1 MCRRLIHLGNQSLI
15 FAACAMVVAIAAPSQ
30 DAVSKISKEPQ
41 VISLFPLGG
50 MRGAP
55 VEIEMRGKS
64 LKAYAVWLSAAD
76 LTARVLKVEETP
88 AEESD
93 PLLERTVVRID
104 IAAVAEPGL
113 RMLRIVTPTGVSNA
127 VAFNVVATRTMA
139 EGKTPHGLPETAQL
153 VSLPIVIDG
162 AIGGD
167 SESDYY
173 AFDAAGNQDLV
184 LEILRANPPPNPL
197 NGTGKGDVALT
208 LYEAG
213 SSFFDAHRPSR
224 LAASYAPLTMKS
236 ADEPRIAYHFA
247 KSGRY
252 LLEVAGNQVS
262 YQLRIG
268 PSVSAIAKKDAAW
281 AERSFVRK
289 IESGRI
295 DSLWMRA
302 VRAPAADASVMQSG
316 AGGAAVVEKVAVA
329 ASLPRGL
336 DAAAGALLPIVE
348 ETQPN
353 DTPAQAKPA
362 PIPSIIEGAIDLPGD
377 RDYYKFTVKSG
388 ERLAFEIE
396 TPQTRP
402 PQFNPLLTIYDADGK
417 TVLTNVYKRIG
428 RNDTFYVK
436 TPEPKVVYTFERE
449 GDYTLEIRDATSRFG
464 DPKFVYRILL
474 RPQVPHLGDVQVD
487 QDRVNIAR
495 GEAKKLNVTTAQEE
509 EFGGEVAVTVE
520 GLPAGVEILPA
531 TEVKP
536 EKGPPLDE
544 GPKYRFRP
552 KTETASI
559 LLLARGDAPVTEMP
573 RFIRVVCRPV
583 VRGVVGAPVLVKEL
597 PLMVVK

>member
-1 MCRRLIHLGNQSLI
+1 MFRRLIHLGNTSVI
-15 FAACAMVVAIAAPSQ
+15 FAAWAIAATAAWSQ
-30 DAVSKISKEPQ
+30 DSTPKISKEPE

-50 MRGAP
+50 ARGAP
-55 VEIEMRGKS
+55 VEVELRGKS
-64 LKAYAVWLSAAD
+64 FKGAYGVWLSAAD
-76 LTARVLKVEETP
+76 LTARVVKVEETP

-93 PLLERTVVRID
+93 PLLERAVVRID
-104 IAAVAEPGL
+104 VAAGAEPGT
-113 RMLRIVTPTGVSNA
+113 RMLRIVTPAGVSNA
-127 VAFNVVATRTMA
+127 VAFNVVATRTSA
-139 EGKTPHGLPETAQL
+139 ESKTSHGLPESAQP
-153 VSLPIVIDG
+153 VTLPIVIDG

-173 AFDAAGNQDLV
+173 AFDAARGEDLV
-184 LEILRANPPPNPL
+184 MEILRASPPPNVL

-213 SSFFDAHRPSR
+213 SSFFDAHRPAR
-224 LAASYAPLTMKS
+224 LAVSYAPTAMGS
-236 ADEPRIAYHFA
+236 SDEPRIAYHFA

-252 LLEVAGNQVS
+252 LLEVAGNRVS
-262 YQLRIG
+262 YQVRIG
-268 PSVSAIAKKDAAW
+268 PSLSAIPAKDTGW
-281 AERSFVRK
+281 TERAFSRR

-295 DSLWMRA
+295 DSLWTRT

-316 AGGAAVVEKVAVA
+316 AAGAAVVEKVAVA

-336 DAAAGALLPIVE
+336 EAGAVPPIVE

-353 DTPAQAKPA
+353 DSPAQAKAA
-362 PIPSIIEGAIDLPGD
+362 PIPSIIEGVIERPGD
-377 RDYYKFTVKSG
+377 RDYYKFAVKSG

-402 PQFNPLLTIYDADGK
+402 PPFNPLLTIYDSDGK
-417 TVLTNVYKRIG
+417 TVLNNVYKRIG

-436 TPEPKVVYTFERE
+436 TPEPKIIYTFERE
-449 GDYTLEIRDATSRFG
+449 GEYTLEMRDATSRWG
-464 DPKFVYRILL
+464 DPKFAYRILL

-487 QDRVNIAR
+487 QDRLNIAR

-509 EFGGEVAVTVE
+509 EFAGDIAVTVE
-520 GLPAGVEILPA
+520 GLPEGVEVLPA

-559 LLLARGDAPVTEMP
+559 LLMARADAPVTEMP

-597 PLMVVK
+597 PLMVVR

>member
-1 MCRRLIHLGNQSLI
+1 MLGKSSLT
-15 FAACAMVVAIAAPSQ
+15 FAALVVAVAMGAPAEQ
-30 DAVSKISKEPQ
+30 ISKEPE
-41 VISLFPLGG
+41 VVSLFPLGG
-50 MRGAP
+50 MRGTAVD
-55 VEIEMRGKS
+55 VEIRGKS
-64 LKAYAVWLSAAD
+64 LKGAHGVWLSAAD
-76 LTARVLKVEETP
+76 LTARVVKVEETP

-93 PLLERTVVRID
+93 PLLERAVVRID
-104 IAAVAEPGL
+104 VAAGAEVGP
-113 RMLRIVTPTGVSNA
+113 RMLRLVTPAGVSNA

-139 EGKTPHGLPETAQL
+139 ESKTSHGLPETAQA
-153 VSLPIVIDG
+153 VSLPVVIDG

-173 AFDAAGNQDLV
+173 AFEAVPGQDLV
-184 LEILRANPPPNPL
+184 MEILRASPPPSVL
-197 NGTGKGDVALT
+197 NGTGKGDLALT

-213 SSFFDAHRPSR
+213 SSFFDPRRPAR
-224 LAASYAPLTMKS
+224 LAVSYAPTTMTS

-252 LLEVAGNQVS
+252 LLEVAGNRVS
-262 YQLRIG
+262 YQVRLG
-268 PSVSAIAKKDAAW
+268 PAVSVATPKESSW
-281 AERSFVRK
+281 TERSFVRK
-289 IESGRI
+289 LEAGRV
-295 DSLWMRA
+295 DSLWTRT

-336 DAAAGALLPIVE
+336 DAVLPIIE

-353 DTPAQAKPA
+353 DTPAQAKVA
-362 PIPSIIEGAIDLPGD
+362 PIPSIIEGVVERPGD

-396 TPQTRP
+396 TPRARP
-402 PQFNPLLTIYDADGK
+402 PQFNPLLTITDSDGK
-417 TVLTNVYKRIG
+417 AVLTNVYKRIG

-436 TPEPKVVYTFERE
+436 TPEAKIAYTFERE
-449 GDYTLEIRDATSRFG
+449 GDYTLEIRDATSRWG
-464 DPKFVYRILL
+464 DPKFAYRILL

-487 QDRVNIAR
+487 QDRLNIAR
-495 GEAKKLNVTTAQEE
+495 GAAKKLNVTTAQEE
-509 EFGGEVAVTVE
+509 EYAGDIAVTVE
-520 GLPAGVEILPA
+520 GLPEGVEVVPA

-552 KTETASI
+552 KTETAS
-559 LLLARGDAPVTEMP
+559 LLLMARTDAPVTEMP

-597 PLMVVK
+597 PLMVVR